1 MSVSHEE
8 HLDLLIEALD
18 QNKDSLEVASY
29 LIASISLARH
39 PSKNSVDALE
49 KLAGIFLCAKLWRL
63 CETQETFLAANDLKT
78 LLLRHF

>member
-8 HLDLLIEALD
+8 HIDLLIEALD

-39 PSKNSVDALE
+39 PGKNSVDALE
-49 KLAGIFLCAKLWRL
+49 KLADRHEGHGHLGGAD
-63 CETQETFLAANDLKT
+63 AAFSVHADT
-78 LLLRHF
+78 